1 MNALTR
7 LVAEYALYAVALA
20 ALVAWLRT
28 PRDQKVP
35 FAAAAVIAM
44 VLVGVAVKTAGALW
58 VDPRPF
64 VVDHTTPLIAHN
76 ADNGFPSDHTA
87 LATAIAAVVFAWHRR
102 VGAALLVVAVLL
114 GASRVA
120 AHVHHVPDIVV
131 GIAIGLVAAAIGV
144 LVARRIP
151 WERMSW
157 ARSAAGLDR
166 QPAA

>member
-1 MNALTR
+1 VNALTR

-28 PRDQKVP
+28 PRDQKLP

-102 VGAALLVVAVLL
+102 VGAALLVVALLL

-120 AHVHHVPDIVV
+120 